1 MNLIQKNR
9 IIPKQAEEDIEIV
22 EGELIDLPE
31 ETGIEKRRS
40 TDIKVR
46 GTIEF
51 AAAIGTAALGLFK
64 LFKIFSGE
72 KSDRTPVKMRRRRR
86 RR

>member
-1 MNLIQKNR
+1 MNLTQKNR
-9 IIPKQAEEDIEIV
+9 IISKKVEEDIEIV

-40 TDIKVR
+40 TDIKPY

-64 LFKIFSGE
+64 LFKIFSGGR
-72 KSDRTPVKMRRRRR
+72 SGRTPVKMRRRRR
-86 RR
+86 KR

>member
-9 IIPKQAEEDIEIV
+9 IISEQAEEDIEVV

-40 TDIKVR
+40 TDIKVHK
-46 GTIEF
+46 TIEF
-51 AAAIGTAALGLFK
+51 AAVIGTAALGLVK
-64 LFKIFSGE
+64 LFNIFSGGR
-72 KSDRTPVKMRRRRR
+72 SSGTPVKMRRRRR
-86 RR
+86 KR